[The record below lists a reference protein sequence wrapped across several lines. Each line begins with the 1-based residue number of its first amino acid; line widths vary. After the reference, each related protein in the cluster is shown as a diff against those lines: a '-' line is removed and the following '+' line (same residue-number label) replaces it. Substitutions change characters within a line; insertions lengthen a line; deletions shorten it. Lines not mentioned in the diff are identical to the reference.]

1 MGMEPAFAR
10 RPFTVLFAMPVLRH
24 EVLRRQGKNL
34 WLPGADDHR
43 RDGSMIIECVAIA
56 ELTAQTVGTMNGLGR
71 KVVSAIEGHE
81 QLITQDAKMGQHPMV
96 FKAFKDLKKDG
107 IEVAWRDGI
116 EQRADLIVTR
126 NPLDAQQ
133 GLGVIVAFGVL
144 QPALILQKRR

>member
-24 EVLRRQGKNL
+24 EVLRRQGNNL

-81 QLITQDAKMGQHPMV
+81 QLIAQDAKMGQHPMV
-96 FKAFKDLKKDG
+96 FKAFKDLHIAPCG
-107 IEVAWRDGI
+107 R
-116 EQRADLIVTR
+116 T
-126 NPLDAQQ
+126 
-133 GLGVIVAFGVL
+133 L
-144 QPALILQKRR
+144 QPSPHTQGPARCTLEAYVPRLITSPSS

>member
-1 MGMEPAFAR
+1 
-10 RPFTVLFAMPVLRH
+10 MPVLRH
-24 EVLRRQGKNL
+24 EVLRRQGNNL
-34 WLPGADDHR
+34 WRPGADDHR

-71 KVVSAIEGHE
+71 KVVIAIEGHE
-81 QLITQDAKMGQHPMV
+81 QLIAQDAKMGQHPMV

-126 NPLDAQQ
+126 KLRHVEQ
-133 GLGVIVAFGVL
+133 GMGVVLTFGVL
-144 QPALILQKRR
+144 QPALGLQKRRRLGEKDAKGP